1 VTGGRLH
8 DLQIDPKNPA
18 ILYVGAASGG
28 IWKSTNKGITWTD
41 IFGNQPDN
49 TFGSLAIF
57 ERDSNIIWA
66 GTGENN
72 NRQSSSWG
80 GGVYRSTDAGRT
92 WRQVNSGLADPEVA
106 VLAINPA
113 HPQTLFRALA
123 VDAAFDVEQRVDAL
137 DRFERDRRDRR
148 RVLAAPGIGRD
159 VRELEELPPSMRP
172 AKCGGDR
179 PLRTRGIVQLV
190 VAAIGV
196 GLQDTGEA
204 VKVAR
209 GMLMPAIAR
218 GARPSRSSTRSTP
231 RWANPRTPPPPRA
244 RPRDAMPVTRP
255 WRPPQLAFGPSWR

>member
-1 VTGGRLH
+1 MKRANRSQAPQHIVDRFGDRGRARETGPL
-8 DLQIDPKNPA
+8 LA
-18 ILYVGAASGG
+18 
-28 IWKSTNKGITWTD
+28 
-41 IFGNQPDN
+41 QPG
-49 TFGSLAIF
+49 FQ
-57 ERDSNIIWA
+57 RH
-66 GTGENN
+66 
-72 NRQSSSWG
+72 RQG
-80 GGVYRSTDAGRT
+80 CT
-92 WRQVNSGLADPEVA
+92 LF
-106 VLAINPA
+106 PA

-172 AKCGGDR
+172 AQCGGDR

-209 GMLMPAIAR
+209 GILRVI
-218 GARPSRSSTRSTP
+218 
-231 RWANPRTPPPPRA
+231 
-244 RPRDAMPVTRP
+244 
-255 WRPPQLAFGPSWR
+255 Q